1 MSVTIWISRGLFCEL
16 PKCQMHQP
24 LIGTLQASIAALKYL
39 AWVNE
44 CLNAVYLVSVLY
56 RDLVSPGIDSWNQK
70 YETERSLGIKV
81 SREEKKTTDDL
92 EVGIQLIRPFSR
104 WRFVELFDQLVKL
117 FDAQRMRTLSRLVA
131 IQDCLI
137 L

>member
-1 MSVTIWISRGLFCEL
+1 M
-16 PKCQMHQP
+16 
-24 LIGTLQASIAALKYL
+24 
-39 AWVNE
+39 
-44 CLNAVYLVSVLY
+44 YLVSVLY
-56 RDLVSPGIDSWNQK
+56 RDLVPPGIDSWNQK

-117 FDAQRMRTLSRLVA
+117 FDAQRTRTLSRPVA